1 MQNSAA
7 SKQEKYIVSTEFDV
21 GQRIIFV
28 TNESNDEKF
37 IPIEKSSYQNKE
49 ENKNVIEIITE
60 QIFSNEDNNEN
71 IKEITEVSDNEIT
84 TEIILQENYEIEYS
98 EKLTKEEKEVIELNF
113 ETTEK
118 YFSGINISKIY

>member
-7 SKQEKYIVSTEFDV
+7 SKQENVIVSTEFDV

-37 IPIEKSSYQNKE
+37 IPIEKSSYKNKDD
-49 ENKNVIEIITE
+49 NKDEIEIITK

-71 IKEITEVSDNEIT
+71 IKEISEVSDNETT
-84 TEIILQENYEIEYS
+84 TEMILEDNYEIEYS
-98 EKLTKEEKEVIELNF
+98 EKTKAEKKEVIDSNF
-113 ETTEK
+113 EITEK
-118 YFSGINISKIY
+118 YFSGKN

>member
-7 SKQEKYIVSTEFDV
+7 SKQEKDIVSTEFDV

-28 TNESNDEKF
+28 TNQSNEEKF
-37 IPIEKSSYQNKE
+37 IPIEKSSNQNKDD
-49 ENKNVIEIITE
+49 NKNEIEIITE

-71 IKEITEVSDNEIT
+71 IKEISEVSDNEIT
-84 TEIILQENYEIEYS
+84 TEILLDENYEIEYS
-98 EKLTKEEKEVIELNF
+98 QKPTKEKKEVIDSNF